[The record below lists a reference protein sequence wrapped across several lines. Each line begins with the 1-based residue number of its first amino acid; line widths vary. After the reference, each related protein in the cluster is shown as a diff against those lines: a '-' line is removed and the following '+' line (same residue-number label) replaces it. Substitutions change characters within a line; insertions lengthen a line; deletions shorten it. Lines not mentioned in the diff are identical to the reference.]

1 MGGPFEY
8 PRTREDMDPNMYVY
22 IYSYLSIYI
31 YNDNMDKIEHYTVS
45 IGYIWSVPFQDRV
58 DQLEGQAKDAE
69 MRWLG

>member
-1 MGGPFEY
+1 
-8 PRTREDMDPNMYVY
+8 
-22 IYSYLSIYI
+22 
-31 YNDNMDKIEHYTVS
+31 MDKIEHYTVS